1 MKTMKTTLVLTALV
15 CGTFGAMAFK
25 KTKAIC
31 EQEQQY
37 KYSSA
42 AGYQPV
48 SDDYYCVQGGAGL
61 YCTYYISKFAPL
73 TYTVCTY
80 GTYTDPVK

>member
-1 MKTMKTTLVLTALV
+1 MKRMKTTLVLTALV
-15 CGTFGAMAFK
+15 CGTLGAMAGK

-37 KYSSA
+37 KYSST

-48 SDDYYCVQGGAGL
+48 SDDYYCLQGGASQ
-61 YCTYYISKFAPL
+61 YCTYYISKYVPV
-73 TYTVCTY
+73 TYTVCVY
-80 GTYTDPVK
+80 GVYTDPGK